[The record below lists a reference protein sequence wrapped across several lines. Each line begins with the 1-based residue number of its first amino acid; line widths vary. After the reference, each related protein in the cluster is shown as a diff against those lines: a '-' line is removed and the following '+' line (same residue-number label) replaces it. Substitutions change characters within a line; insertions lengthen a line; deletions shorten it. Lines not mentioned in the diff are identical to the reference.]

1 VVVEDSTYTYEVE
14 IVVFDGEEWENDE
27 PKHTVC
33 KHHGTCI
40 CLSINSKQSYR
51 SAVNIRKSSKI

>member
-1 VVVEDSTYTYEVE
+1 MLGKKGNTSTYEVQ

-33 KHHGTCI
+33 QHHSTCI
-40 CLSINSKQSYR
+40 CLSINSKK
-51 SAVNIRKSSKI
+51 VTVVL